1 MPGDVIQIKEKWKT
15 NICQS
20 NRNSLTEED
29 ERILFAT
36 DLSDDTDFIISKVK
50 AMRDLTHAKLSLIH
64 VVEPLPGYSYAYL
77 GIEDIEGQ
85 LIEEARTVLN
95 KLGGKL
101 NVTTEDQWVEVGPT
115 KSKILNVA
123 HEIGSDLIICG
134 SHGRHGLSLL
144 LGSTANA
151 ILHGAKC
158 DVLTI
163 RLPE

>member
-1 MPGDVIQIKEKWKT
+1 MPVYQH
-15 NICQS
+15 
-20 NRNSLTEED
+20 
-29 ERILFAT
+29 ILFAT
-36 DLSDDTDFIISKVK
+36 DLTEDTDYLVTKV
-50 AMRDLTHAKLSLIH
+50 RQIRELTSAKLSIVH

-85 LIEEARTVLN
+85 LIEESRQSIT
-95 KLGGKL
+95 KLCDKL
-101 NVTTEDQWVEVGPT
+101 NIDKTDAYVEVGPT
-115 KSKILNVA
+115 KTKILKIA
-123 HEIGSDLIICG
+123 DDIKADLIMCG

-158 DVLTI
+158 DVLTV

>member
-1 MPGDVIQIKEKWKT
+1 MYKH
-15 NICQS
+15 
-20 NRNSLTEED
+20 
-29 ERILFAT
+29 ILFAT
-36 DLSDDTDFIISKVK
+36 DLNEDTHYLFDKVR
-50 AMRDLTHAKLSLIH
+50 ALRQLTNAKLSIVH

-85 LIEEARTVLN
+85 LIDEARQTLL
-95 KLGGKL
+95 KLGDKLHVGKA
-101 NVTTEDQWVEVGPT
+101 DQYVEVGPT
-115 KSKILNVA
+115 KTKILKVTEDLQA
-123 HEIGSDLIICG
+123 DLIVCG

-163 RLPE
+163 RLPEA